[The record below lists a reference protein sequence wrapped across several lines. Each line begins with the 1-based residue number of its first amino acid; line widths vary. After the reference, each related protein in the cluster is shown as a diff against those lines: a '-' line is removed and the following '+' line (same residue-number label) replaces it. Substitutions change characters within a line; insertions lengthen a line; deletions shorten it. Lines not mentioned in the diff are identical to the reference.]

1 LGFYGRIVKIL
12 KKEEPM
18 TQFKIAKMK
27 ERVGSVEKVVD
38 NYTLLGK
45 DLFSKETP
53 IAPFIG
59 M

>member
-1 LGFYGRIVKIL
+1 
-12 KKEEPM
+12 M